1 MAFLRTRLAL
11 TLTALFA
18 AAVAGGCASSGY
30 QQAGKTSDQ
39 MGSLKVELE
48 KGANQID
55 ATIASLNGLVGAAD
69 LPKAFKAYSTEVN
82 KLDAQAKRVGK
93 TADEME
99 KKGGAYFAAWEK
111 KTANISNVQ
120 MRAKAAERRAALTA
134 SFERIGEAYGKL
146 DDSYPALMADLKDI
160 ESFLSSELTGDS
172 VDAISDQMD
181 KSGTDAETVKA
192 AIVDVTQVIDD
203 VVREFGRQAPP
214 PEA

>member
-1 MAFLRTRLAL
+1 MTSLRSHLAL
-11 TLTALFA
+11 TLTALIS

-39 MGSLKVELE
+39 MGSLKDELE

-69 LPKAFKAYSTEVN
+69 LLKAFKAYSTEVK

-99 KKGGAYFAAWEK
+99 KKGGSYFAAWEK

-120 MRAKAAERRAALTA
+120 MRAKAEERRAALVA
-134 SFERIGEAYGKL
+134 SFDRIGEAYGKL
-146 DDSYPALMADLKDI
+146 DDTYPALMADLKDI
-160 ESFLSSELTGDS
+160 ESFLSSDLTGGS
-172 VDAISDQMD
+172 VHAISDQMD
-181 KSGTDAETVKA
+181 QSGTDAETVKA
-192 AIVDVTQVIDD
+192 AIADVIQVIDD
-203 VVREFGRQAPP
+203 VVREFGEKAPP